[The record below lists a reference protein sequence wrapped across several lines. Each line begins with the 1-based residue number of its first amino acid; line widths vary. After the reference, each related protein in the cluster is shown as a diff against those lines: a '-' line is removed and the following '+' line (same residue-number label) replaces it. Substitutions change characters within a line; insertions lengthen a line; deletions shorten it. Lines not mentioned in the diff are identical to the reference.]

1 MKNEPAKIGP
11 LRSITLE
18 AVLPL
23 STGHIPENIAKHHM
37 GAVSS
42 MTGEYGWLVCCRDF
56 SQRSV
61 TRLLE
66 SGATATDVTAFV
78 KVVESCQRAGVDYVL
93 FDSDALVADDLPTF
107 DW

>member
-1 MKNEPAKIGP
+1 MKNEPAKTEP

-42 MTGEYGWLVCCRDF
+42 MTGEYGWLVSCRDF

-61 TRLLE
+61 ALLA

-78 KVVESCQRAGVDYVL
+78 KVVESCQRAGADFIL
-93 FDSDALVADDLPTF
+93 FDSDALVAGDLPTF